1 MALLYN
7 LLLALLLVLAIP
19 FAVPWLLLSRRAR
32 EGLVERLT
40 PLSASNPADVWL
52 HAASVGEARA
62 AGPLLAGLRER
73 GVPTVVTTQTPAG
86 RDALQGE
93 LPQVPARLAPLD
105 VPPLARWSFARV
117 HPKLL
122 VLIETELWPNLIWA
136 ARASGARVLLLSA
149 RISDRTFPRYRR
161 IAPLLR
167 PLLEQI
173 ELIAARGETDAARLI
188 ELGAPKERVQVVG
201 DLKLDRDPPDPPSA
215 DLLDAVGPGPLLVAG
230 STHPGEEAG
239 LLEAFLELRQQTA
252 PGLRLVL
259 APRHVRR
266 APGVLRLAQSH
277 GLRAGLRSEGAEQA
291 EVVVLD
297 TVGELASL
305 YGVAELVFCGG
316 SLVPVG
322 GHNLVEP
329 VQAGRVVVHGPHV
342 HNQRPQAELLEPYGV
357 LNRVDSAG
365 ALRAELERL
374 WHQKDRH
381 RPAREAGA
389 ALAAHRGAARRC
401 LELVLGSLSRPD
413 GTHA

>member
-1 MALLYN
+1 MALFYN
-7 LLLALLLVLAIP
+7 LLLALLLVLALP
-19 FAVPWLLLSRRAR
+19 FAVPWLLFSRRAR

-40 PLSASNPADVWL
+40 PLSASPADVWL
-52 HAASVGEARA
+52 HAASVGETRA
-62 AGPLLAGLRER
+62 AAPLLVGLRER
-73 GVPTVVTTQTPAG
+73 AISTVVTTQTPAG
-86 RDALQGE
+86 RDVLQSE

-149 RISDRTFPRYRR
+149 RISDRSFPRYRR
-161 IAPLLR
+161 IAPLIR

-201 DLKLDRDPPDPPSA
+201 DLKLDRDPPDAPSA
-215 DLLDAVGPGPLLVAG
+215 NLLRAVGPGPLLVAG
-230 STHPGEEAG
+230 STHPGEEEG
-239 LLEAFLELRQQTA
+239 LLEAFLELRRSA
-252 PGLRLVL
+252 SGLRLVL

-266 APGVLRLAQSH
+266 APGVLRLAERH
-277 GLRAGLRSEGAEQA
+277 GLHAGLRSQGAEQA
-291 EVVVLD
+291 EVVILD
-297 TVGELASL
+297 TTGELASL
-305 YGVAELVFCGG
+305 YSVAELVFCGG

-322 GHNLVEP
+322 GHNLLEP
-329 VQAGRVVVHGPHV
+329 VQAGKVVVHGPHV
-342 HNQRPQAELLEPYGV
+342 HNQRPQVELLEPYGV
-357 LNRVDSAG
+357 LYRVGSAG
-365 ALRAELERL
+365 ALHAELERL

-389 ALAAHRGAARRC
+389 ALASHRGAARRC
-401 LELVLGSLSRPD
+401 LELVLKSLSRAD